1 MKSREGRVNPRGDM
15 ISQHGADKFL
25 GRMGEMWGQFGEST
39 VCRREDGDFAII
51 RIIIF
56 GGPVEEVNKGFILV
70 DDLGEGGGV
79 FAGGEELI
87 DGFVARV

>member
-1 MKSREGRVNPRGDM
+1 MKSREGRVNPRSDM

-39 VCRREDGDFAII
+39 VCRREDGDFSII

-70 DDLGEGGGV
+70 DDFGEGGGV

-87 DGFVARV
+87 DGFVAGV

>member
-25 GRMGEMWGQFGEST
+25 RRMGEMRRQFSEST
-39 VCRREDGDFAII
+39 VSRRKDCDFANIG
-51 RIIIF
+51 IIF
-56 GGPVEEVNKGFILV
+56 GGLVEEVNKRFILV

-79 FAGGEELI
+79 FAGGEELV
-87 DGFVARV
+87 DGFIVGV

>member
-25 GRMGEMWGQFGEST
+25 GRVGEMRRQFGEST
-39 VCRREDGDFAII
+39 VRRREDGDFAII
-51 RIIIF
+51 RIIL

-79 FAGGEELI
+79 FAGGEELV
-87 DGFVARV
+87 DGFIVGV